1 VLAILTSHPIQ
12 YQAPI
17 WRALAASG
25 RTPFE
30 VWFLTDH
37 GATSRS
43 DAEFGRTFQWDVD
56 LLDGYPHQY
65 LQVEAG
71 WTLKSFRGITLQ
83 ESLRERMRALGV
95 TALWVEGWRFKPFWD
110 AVKDARSTGAEVWMR
125 GESNDLRRN
134 GWLKSLAKRAVLSR
148 HLSRVDRFLAIGS
161 ANRRFYESYG
171 ARNSQLH
178 PTPYCV
184 DNDRFAAQAAELQ
197 PRRRDIRDRWKI
209 GDDALCVLF
218 CGKFID
224 KKRPCDVIA
233 AVNQLSRGEGRQP
246 VHLLFVGSG
255 ALGGAMRQQCEV
267 MFDAEACA
275 AAGLG
280 STSAPSSRGPRA
292 SFAGFM
298 NQSEIAQAYVAADV
312 LVLPSDHGETW
323 GLVVNEAMACG
334 TPAIVSDQCGCA
346 EDLAARVDPR
356 LVFRCGDVEHLAQAV
371 EHLQSH
377 RPAVETVRAVV
388 DAHHL
393 RHTVETV
400 DRLYAAISTG
410 QRTESLT

>member
-37 GATSRS
+37 GARNSP

-65 LQVEAG
+65 LRVEAG
-71 WTLKSFRGITLQ
+71 WTLKSFRGITLR
-83 ESLRERMRALGV
+83 ESLRERIRAAGV

-110 AVKDARSTGAEVWMR
+110 AVRDAKTLGAQVWMR

-134 GWLKSLAKRAVLSR
+134 GWLKSLAKRTVLSR
-148 HLSRVDRFLAIGS
+148 HLSLVDHFLPIGS
-161 ANRRFYESYG
+161 ANRRFYKSYS
-171 ARNSQLH
+171 AREHQLH
-178 PTPYCV
+178 PAPYCV
-184 DNDRFAAQAAELQ
+184 DNDRFASQAAELHS
-197 PRRRDIRDRWKI
+197 RRRELRARWNI
-209 GDDALCVLF
+209 ADDSLCVLF

-224 KKRPCDVIA
+224 KKRPSDVIA
-233 AVNQLSRGEGRQP
+233 AVHRLSRGEGGQP
-246 VHLLFVGSG
+246 MHLLFVGTG
-255 ALGGAMRQQCEV
+255 ALGSAMRQQCEV
-267 MFDAEACA
+267 MFDAEASEA
-275 AAGLG
+275 ASLG
-280 STSAPSSRGPRA
+280 STSAPSGRGPRA
-292 SFAGFM
+292 SFAGFL
-298 NQSEIAQAYVAADV
+298 NQTEIAEAYVAADV

-334 TPAIVSDQCGCA
+334 TSAIVSDQCGCA
-346 EDLAARVDPR
+346 EDLAARVDPQ
-356 LVFRCGDVEHLAQAV
+356 LVFRCGDVEGLARAV
-371 EHLQSH
+371 AHFQSH
-377 RPAVETVRAVV
+377 RPAAETVRTVV

-400 DRLYAAISTG
+400 DRLYAAISAG
-410 QRTESLT
+410 QRAESLT